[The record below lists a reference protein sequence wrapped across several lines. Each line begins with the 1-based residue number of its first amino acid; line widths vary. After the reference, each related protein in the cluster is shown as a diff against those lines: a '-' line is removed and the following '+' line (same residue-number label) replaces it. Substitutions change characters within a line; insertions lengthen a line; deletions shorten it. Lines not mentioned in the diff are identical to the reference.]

1 MSDIHFG
8 KHEQNQHLFQMN
20 ISMKPSKI
28 HLMVIIIQLTEKLRY
43 HKTVNLHHPCQ
54 LVYII
59 SAFPVQSTKASSCT
73 SSQCK
78 QANFLFLFY
87 TLVFVCFVLFF
98 ILFFTFFICQ
108 TTWISYKPSWFSQ
121 ERLPARQAHNA
132 IKQTFVQLEISN
144 KSATVLFRTAW
155 FSQQKLQKLK
165 LFCCFSFLFF
175 FVFYS
180 LLFVI
185 FSDTSNIISD
195 LRMLPQPVWFSQQRQ
210 LSTQCKQ
217 AKSVLLFYIFLLQL
231 CVFLCQFYQAAL
243 FSQQRQP
250 GSQCKQA
257 N

>member
-28 HLMVIIIQLTEKLRY
+28 HLMVIIIPVTEKLGY

-78 QANFLFLFY
+78 QANFLVLFY

-132 IKQTFVQLEISN
+132 IKQTFVV
-144 KSATVLFRTAW
+144 VLI
-155 FSQQKLQKLK
+155 
-165 LFCCFSFLFF
+165 FF
-175 FVFYS
+175 FRFQ
-180 LLFVI
+180 LFTLK
-185 FSDTSNIISD
+185 FQLFNLKYQTS
-195 LRMLPQPVWFSQQRQ
+195 LPQYYFGLPG
-210 LSTQCKQ
+210 
-217 AKSVLLFYIFLLQL
+217 SVQL

-250 GSQCKQA
+250 GSHKQTEA
-257 N
+257 AVVDCDENYAESLESFEM